1 MATVTNTSTNA
12 INKNVIIPEVYASLV
27 REKIAGKV
35 KVAQFLVNLG
45 DLHGKVGETLTMPK
59 WSYIGDAK
67 DWAIN
72 TPMEV
77 TQMKQ
82 TITKATIKAIQAPAV
97 KVADYDN
104 EVELGNAIEEA
115 SNQQA
120 IGVARKY
127 DTDAIACALTS
138 PLKYQLAT
146 KNAVT
151 QDEMISILGL
161 YGDDR
166 DSADFDAIVIHSS
179 FAPSFYKMEM
189 FTSRERTMTED
200 GNGIAVN
207 GEIGEFLGI
216 PVVLSDRLY
225 DATNQEGFIL
235 VMKKNAI
242 SIIPKEN
249 PFAEASR
256 DASLRQT
263 TIYLSQFYA
272 MALTDDT
279 AIVFAKK
286 VLS

>member
-1 MATVTNTSTNA
+1 MANT
-12 INKNVIIPEVYASLV
+12 INQNVIVPEVYASLV

-59 WSYIGDAK
+59 YSYIGDAK
-67 DWAIN
+67 DWNIN
-72 TPMEV
+72 TPMDV

-82 TITKATIKAIQAPAV
+82 TSTQATIKAIQAPAV

-104 EVELGNAIEEA
+104 EVELGSAIEEA
-115 SNQQA
+115 ASQQA
-120 IGVARKY
+120 LGVARKY
-127 DTDAIACALTS
+127 DTDAIACALES

-146 KNAVT
+146 KNTVT
-151 QDEMISILGL
+151 QDELIAMLGL

-166 DSADFDAIVIHSS
+166 DSADFDAIVIHSA
-179 FAPSFYKMEM
+179 FAPSFYKMDM
-189 FTSRERTMTED
+189 FVKRDLTMTAD
-200 GNGIAVN
+200 GNGIATN
-207 GEIGEFLGI
+207 GVIGTFLNI

-225 DATNQEGFIL
+225 DSTNQEGFIL
-235 VMKKNAI
+235 MMKKNAI

-279 AIVFAKK
+279 AIVFAKT
-286 VLS
+286 VIPTE

>member
-1 MATVTNTSTNA
+1 MATINTN
-12 INKNVIIPEVYASLV
+12 IIVPDVYASLV
-27 REKIAGKV
+27 REKVKGKV

-45 DLHGKVGETLTMPK
+45 DLHGKVGETIHFPK
-59 WSYIGDAK
+59 WGYIGDGK
-67 DWAIN
+67 DWNVN
-72 TPMEV
+72 TPMDV

-82 TITKATIKAIQAPAV
+82 TETSATIKAIQAPAV

-115 SNQQA
+115 AEQQSIS
-120 IGVARKY
+120 IGLKY

-146 KNAVT
+146 KNTVT
-151 QDEMISILGL
+151 QDEMIAMLGL

-166 DSADFDAIVIHSS
+166 DSADFDAIVISS
-179 FAPSFYKMEM
+179 LFAPSFYKMDM
-189 FTSRERTMTED
+189 FTSRERTMTTD
-200 GNGIAVN
+200 GSGIAVN
-207 GEIGEFLGI
+207 GVIGEFLGI

-225 DATNQEGFIL
+225 DNTNTEGFIL

-256 DASLRQT
+256 DAGLRQT

-279 AIVFAKK
+279 AIVVAKK
-286 VLS
+286 VLPSDGK

>member
-1 MATVTNTSTNA
+1 MANT
-12 INKNVIIPEVYASLV
+12 INTNVIVPDVYAQLV
-27 REKIAGKV
+27 RDKIKGKV

-45 DLHGKVGETLTMPK
+45 DLHGKVGEVIKFPK
-59 WSYIGDAK
+59 WGYIGDAK

-82 TITKATIKAIQAPAV
+82 TETSATIKAIQAPAV

-115 SNQQA
+115 ASQQA
-120 IGVARKY
+120 VAVGRKY

-146 KNAVT
+146 KNTVT
-151 QDEMISILGL
+151 QDEMIAMLGL

-166 DSADFDAIVIHSS
+166 DSADFDAIVISS
-179 FAPSFYKMEM
+179 LFAKDFYKMDM
-189 FTSRERTMTED
+189 FTSRERTMTKD

-207 GEIGEFLGI
+207 GVIGYFLDI

-225 DATNQEGFIL
+225 DNTNTEGFIL
-235 VMKKNAI
+235 IMKKNAI

-249 PFAEASR
+249 PFAETSR
-256 DASLRQT
+256 DAGLRQT

-279 AIVFAKK
+279 AVVVAKK
-286 VLS
+286 VLPQNDGK

>member
-1 MATVTNTSTNA
+1 MANT
-12 INKNVIIPEVYASLV
+12 INTNVIVPEVYAQLV
-27 REKIAGKV
+27 RDKIAGKV

-59 WSYIGDAK
+59 WAYIGDAK
-67 DWAIN
+67 DWNIS
-72 TPMEV
+72 TPMDV

-82 TITKATIKAIQAPAV
+82 TSTKATIKAIQAPAV

-115 SNQQA
+115 AEQQSIA
-120 IGVARKY
+120 VGRKY

-179 FAPSFYKMEM
+179 FAPSFYKMDM
-189 FTSRERTMTED
+189 FTSRNLTMTED

-207 GEIGEFLGI
+207 GEIGTFLGI

>member
-1 MATVTNTSTNA
+1 MANT
-12 INKNVIIPEVYASLV
+12 INQNVIVPEVYASLV

-45 DLHGKVGETLTMPK
+45 DLHGKVGETIQFGK
-59 WSYIGDAK
+59 WGYIGDGK
-67 DWAIN
+67 DWNIN
-72 TPMEV
+72 TPMDV

-82 TITKATIKAIQAPAV
+82 TTTSATIKAIQAPAV

-146 KNAVT
+146 KNIVT

-179 FAPSFYKMEM
+179 FAPSFYKMDM
-189 FTSRERTMTED
+189 FTSRERTMTKD

-249 PFAEASR
+249 PFAETSR

-272 MALTDDT
+272 MALTDDE
-279 AIVFAKK
+279 AIVFAKT

>member
-1 MATVTNTSTNA
+1 MANT
-12 INKNVIIPEVYASLV
+12 INNQVIVPEVYASLV

-45 DLHGKVGETLTMPK
+45 NLHGKVGETLTMPK

-67 DWAIN
+67 DWDIN
-72 TPMEV
+72 TPMDV

-82 TITKATIKAIQAPAV
+82 TSTTATIKAIQAPAV
-97 KVADYDN
+97 KVADYDD

-120 IGVARKY
+120 LGIARKY

-146 KNAVT
+146 KNTVT
-151 QDEMISILGL
+151 QDELIAILGL

-166 DSADFDAIVIHSS
+166 DSADFDAIVVHSS
-179 FAPSFYKMEM
+179 FAPSFYKMDM
-189 FTSRERTMTED
+189 FVKKDLTMTAD

-207 GEIGEFLGI
+207 SQIGTFLNI

-272 MALTDDT
+272 MALTDDE
-279 AIVFAKK
+279 AIVFAKT

>member
-1 MATVTNTSTNA
+1 MANTITQN
-12 INKNVIIPEVYASLV
+12 IIVPEVYAQLV
-27 REKIAGKV
+27 REKIKGKV

-59 WSYIGDAK
+59 WGYIGDAK

-72 TPMEV
+72 TPMDV

-82 TITKATIKAIQAPAV
+82 TSTKATIKAIQAPAV

-115 SNQQA
+115 ASQQA
-120 IGVARKY
+120 IAVGRKY

-138 PLKYQLAT
+138 PLKYQLSA
-146 KNAVT
+146 KNTVT
-151 QDEMISILGL
+151 QDEMIAMLGL

-166 DSADFDAIVIHSS
+166 DTADFDAIVISS
-179 FAPSFYKMEM
+179 LFAPSFYKMEM
-189 FTSRERTMTED
+189 FTSKNLTMTKD

-225 DATNQEGFIL
+225 DSTNTEGFIL

-242 SIIPKEN
+242 SIIPKES

-256 DASLRQT
+256 DAGLRQT
-263 TIYLSQFYA
+263 T
-272 MALTDDT
+272 
-279 AIVFAKK
+279 V
-286 VLS
+286 

>member
-1 MATVTNTSTNA
+1 MANT
-12 INKNVIIPEVYASLV
+12 INTNVIVPDVYAQLV
-27 REKIAGKV
+27 RDKIAGKV

-59 WSYIGDAK
+59 WAYIGDAK
-67 DWAIN
+67 DWDIN
-72 TPMEV
+72 TPMDV

-82 TITKATIKAIQAPAV
+82 TSTTATIKAIQAPAV

-151 QDEMISILGL
+151 QDEMIAILGL

-179 FAPSFYKMEM
+179 FAPSFYKMDM
-189 FTSRERTMTED
+189 FTSRNLTMTED

-207 GEIGEFLGI
+207 GEIGTFLGI

>member
-1 MATVTNTSTNA
+1 MANT
-12 INKNVIIPEVYASLV
+12 INQNVIVPEVYASLV

-59 WSYIGDAK
+59 WAYIGDAK
-67 DWAIN
+67 DWNIS
-72 TPMEV
+72 TPMDV

-82 TITKATIKAIQAPAV
+82 TSTQATIKAIQAPAV

-120 IGVARKY
+120 IAVGRKY
-127 DTDAIACALTS
+127 DADAIACALTS
-138 PLKYQLAT
+138 PLKYQLAA
-146 KNAVT
+146 KNTVT

-179 FAPSFYKMEM
+179 FAPSFYKMDM
-189 FTSRERTMTED
+189 FTSRNLTMTKD

-249 PFAEASR
+249 PFAETAR
-256 DASLRQT
+256 DAGLRQT

-272 MALTDDT
+272 MALTDDE
-279 AIVFAKK
+279 AIVFAKT

>member
-1 MATVTNTSTNA
+1 MANT
-12 INKNVIIPEVYASLV
+12 INTNVIVPDVYAQLV
-27 REKIAGKV
+27 RDKIKGKV

-45 DLHGKVGETLTMPK
+45 DLHGKVGETIHFPK
-59 WSYIGDAK
+59 WGYIGDAK

-82 TITKATIKAIQAPAV
+82 TETSATIKAIQAPAV

-115 SNQQA
+115 SEQQA
-120 IGVARKY
+120 IAVGRKY

-146 KNAVT
+146 KNTVT
-151 QDEMISILGL
+151 QDEMIAMLGL

-166 DSADFDAIVIHSS
+166 DSADFDAILISS
-179 FAPSFYKMEM
+179 LFAPSFYKMDM
-189 FTSRERTMTED
+189 FTSRERTMTTD
-200 GNGIAVN
+200 GSGIAVN
-207 GEIGEFLGI
+207 GVIGEFLGI

-225 DATNQEGFIL
+225 DTTNTEGFIL

-242 SIIPKEN
+242 SIIPKES

-256 DASLRQT
+256 DAGLRQT

-279 AIVFAKK
+279 AIVVAKT
-286 VLS
+286 VLPHQG

>member
-1 MATVTNTSTNA
+1 MANT
-12 INKNVIIPEVYASLV
+12 INQNVIVPEVYASLV

-45 DLHGKVGETLTMPK
+45 DLHGKIGETIQFPK
-59 WSYIGDAK
+59 YSYNGDAK
-67 DWAIN
+67 DWDIN
-72 TPMEV
+72 TPMDV

-82 TITKATIKAIQAPAV
+82 TTTSATIKAIQAPAV

-127 DTDAIACALTS
+127 NTDANACALTS
-138 PLKYQLAT
+138 PLKYKLAT

-151 QDEMISILGL
+151 QDEMIAILGL

-166 DSADFDAIVIHSS
+166 DSQDFDAIVVSS
-179 FAPSFYKMEM
+179 LFAPSFYKMDM
-189 FTSRERTMTED
+189 FTSKNLTMTKD

-249 PFAEASR
+249 PFAETSR

-279 AIVFAKK
+279 AVVFAKT

>member
-1 MATVTNTSTNA
+1 MANT
-12 INKNVIIPEVYASLV
+12 INQNVIVPDVYASLV

-45 DLHGKVGETLTMPK
+45 DLHGKIGETIQFPK
-59 WSYIGDAK
+59 WGYNGDAK
-67 DWAIN
+67 DWNIN
-72 TPMEV
+72 TPMDV

-82 TITKATIKAIQAPAV
+82 TTTSATIKAIQAPAV

-146 KNAVT
+146 KNTVT
-151 QDEMISILGL
+151 QAEMISILGL

-166 DSADFDAIVIHSS
+166 DSADFDAIVIHSA
-179 FAPSFYKMEM
+179 FAPSFYAMDM
-189 FTSRERTMTED
+189 FTSREKTMTKD

-207 GEIGEFLGI
+207 GCIGYFLDI

-263 TIYLSQFYA
+263 IIYLSQFYA
-272 MALTDDT
+272 MALTDDE
-279 AIVFAKK
+279 AIVFAKT

>member
-1 MATVTNTSTNA
+1 MANT
-12 INKNVIIPEVYASLV
+12 INTNVIVPEVYAQLV
-27 REKIAGKV
+27 RDKIKGKC

-67 DWAIN
+67 DWDIN
-72 TPMEV
+72 TPMDI

-82 TITKATIKAIQAPAV
+82 TSTTATIKAIQAPAV
-97 KVADYDN
+97 KVADYDS

-115 SNQQA
+115 ASQQA
-120 IGVARKY
+120 VAVGRKY

-146 KNAVT
+146 KNTVT
-151 QDEMISILGL
+151 QDEMIAMLGI

-166 DSADFDAIVIHSS
+166 DSADFDAIVISS
-179 FAPSFYKMEM
+179 LFAKDFYKMDM
-189 FTSRERTMTED
+189 FTSRERTMTKD

-207 GEIGEFLGI
+207 GVIGEFLGI

-225 DATNQEGFIL
+225 DNTNTEGFIL

-249 PFAEASR
+249 PFAETAR
-256 DASLRQT
+256 DAGLRQT

-279 AIVFAKK
+279 AIVVAKK

>member
-1 MATVTNTSTNA
+1 MANT
-12 INKNVIIPEVYASLV
+12 INQNVIVPEVYASLV

-59 WSYIGDAK
+59 WAYIGDAK
-67 DWAIN
+67 DWNIS
-72 TPMEV
+72 TPMDV

-82 TITKATIKAIQAPAV
+82 TSTKATIKAIQAPAV

-127 DTDAIACALTS
+127 DTDAIACALES

-146 KNAVT
+146 KNTVT
-151 QDEMISILGL
+151 QAEMISILGL

-179 FAPSFYKMEM
+179 FAPSFYAMDM
-189 FTSRERTMTED
+189 FTSRERTMTKD
-200 GNGIAVN
+200 GNGIAIN

-249 PFAEASR
+249 PFAEVSR
-256 DASLRQT
+256 DASLRQSI
-263 TIYLSQFYA
+263 IYLSQFYA
-272 MALTDDT
+272 MALTDDE
-279 AIVFAKK
+279 AIVFAKT

>member
-1 MATVTNTSTNA
+1 MANT
-12 INKNVIIPEVYASLV
+12 INQNVIVPEVYASLV

-45 DLHGKVGETLTMPK
+45 DLHGKIGETIQFPK
-59 WSYIGDAK
+59 YSYNGDAK
-67 DWAIN
+67 DWDIN
-72 TPMEV
+72 TPMDV

-82 TITKATIKAIQAPAV
+82 TSTTATIKAIQAPAV

-138 PLKYQLAT
+138 PLKYKLAT

-151 QDEMISILGL
+151 QDEMIAILGL

-166 DSADFDAIVIHSS
+166 DSQDFDAIVVSS
-179 FAPSFYKMEM
+179 LFAPSFYKMDM
-189 FTSRERTMTED
+189 FTSKNLTMTKD

-249 PFAEASR
+249 PFAETSR

-279 AIVFAKK
+279 AVVFAKT

>member
-1 MATVTNTSTNA
+1 MANT
-12 INKNVIIPEVYASLV
+12 INKNVIVPEVYAQLV
-27 REKIAGKV
+27 RDKIKGKC

-45 DLHGKVGETLTMPK
+45 DLHGKIGEVIKFPK
-59 WSYIGDAK
+59 YSYIGDGK
-67 DWAIN
+67 DWNPN
-72 TPMEV
+72 TPMDV

-82 TITKATIKAIQAPAV
+82 TETSATIKAIQAPAV
-97 KVADYDN
+97 KVADYDD

-120 IGVARKY
+120 IAVGRKY

-138 PLKYQLAT
+138 PLKYKLGA
-146 KNAVT
+146 KNTVT
-151 QDEMISILGL
+151 QDEMIAILGL

-166 DSADFDAIVIHSS
+166 DSADFDAIVVSS
-179 FAPSFYKMEM
+179 LFAPSFYKMDM
-189 FTSRERTMTED
+189 FTSRERTMTKD
-200 GNGIAVN
+200 GNGIAIN
-207 GEIGEFLGI
+207 GCIGYFLDI

-225 DATNQEGFIL
+225 DSTNTEGFIL

-249 PFAEASR
+249 PFAETSR
-256 DASLRQT
+256 DAGLRQT

-279 AIVFAKK
+279 AIVVAKT
-286 VLS
+286 VLPHQG

>member
-1 MATVTNTSTNA
+1 MANT
-12 INKNVIIPEVYASLV
+12 INTNVIVPDVYAQLV
-27 REKIAGKV
+27 RDKIAGKV

-67 DWAIN
+67 DWNIN
-72 TPMEV
+72 TPMDT

-82 TITKATIKAIQAPAV
+82 TSTKATIKAIQAPAV
-97 KVADYDN
+97 KVADYDD
-104 EVELGNAIEEA
+104 EVELGNAIVEA

-146 KNAVT
+146 KNTVT
-151 QDEMISILGL
+151 QDEMIAILGL

-166 DSADFDAIVIHSS
+166 DSVDFDAIVIHSS
-179 FAPSFYKMEM
+179 FAPSFYKMDM
-189 FTSRERTMTED
+189 FTSRNLTMTED

-272 MALTDDT
+272 MSLTDDT
-279 AIVFAKK
+279 AIVFAKT

>member
-1 MATVTNTSTNA
+1 MSNT
-12 INKNVIIPEVYASLV
+12 INKNVIVPEVYAQLV
-27 REKIAGKV
+27 RDKIKGKC

-45 DLHGKVGETLTMPK
+45 DLHGKVGEVINFPK
-59 WSYIGDAK
+59 YSYIGDGK
-67 DWAIN
+67 DWNPN
-72 TPMEV
+72 TPMDV

-82 TITKATIKAIQAPAV
+82 TKTSATIKAIQAPAV
-97 KVADYDN
+97 KVADYDS

-120 IGVARKY
+120 IAVGRKY

-138 PLKYQLAT
+138 PLKYKLGA
-146 KNAVT
+146 KNTVT
-151 QDEMISILGL
+151 QDEMIAILGL

-166 DSADFDAIVIHSS
+166 DSADFDAIVISS
-179 FAPSFYKMEM
+179 LFAPSFYKMDM
-189 FTSRERTMTED
+189 FTSRERTMTKD
-200 GNGIAVN
+200 GSGIAVN
-207 GEIGEFLGI
+207 GVIGYFLDI

-225 DATNQEGFIL
+225 DSTNTEGFIL

-249 PFAEASR
+249 PFAETSR

-279 AIVFAKK
+279 AIVVAKT
-286 VLS
+286 VLPNQG

>member
-1 MATVTNTSTNA
+1 MANT
-12 INKNVIIPEVYASLV
+12 INTNVIVPDVYAQLV
-27 REKIAGKV
+27 RDKIAGKV

-67 DWAIN
+67 DWNIN
-72 TPMEV
+72 TPMDV

-82 TITKATIKAIQAPAV
+82 TSTTATIKAIQAPAV

-146 KNAVT
+146 KNTVT
-151 QDEMISILGL
+151 QAEMISILGL

-179 FAPSFYKMEM
+179 FAPSFYAMDM
-189 FTSRERTMTED
+189 FTSREKTMTKD

-207 GEIGEFLGI
+207 GVIGYFLDI

-272 MALTDDT
+272 MALTDDE
-279 AIVFAKK
+279 AIVFAKT

>member
-1 MATVTNTSTNA
+1 MATVTNTSPNA
-12 INKNVIIPEVYASLV
+12 INKNVIIPEVYSQLV
-27 REKIAGKV
+27 REKIKGKV

-59 WSYIGDAK
+59 WGYIGDAK

-82 TITKATIKAIQAPAV
+82 TETKATIKAIQAPAV

-115 SNQQA
+115 ASQQA
-120 IGVARKY
+120 IAVGRKY

-146 KNAVT
+146 KNTVT
-151 QDEMISILGL
+151 QDEMIAMLGL

-166 DSADFDAIVIHSS
+166 DSADFDAIVISS
-179 FAPSFYKMEM
+179 LFAPSFYKMDM
-189 FTSRERTMTED
+189 FTSRERTMTKD

-207 GEIGEFLGI
+207 GVIGEFLGI

-225 DATNQEGFIL
+225 DNTNTEGFIL

-256 DASLRQT
+256 DAGLRQT

-279 AIVFAKK
+279 AVVVAKT

>member
-1 MATVTNTSTNA
+1 MANT
-12 INKNVIIPEVYASLV
+12 INKNVIVPEVYAQLV
-27 REKIAGKV
+27 RDKIAGKC

-45 DLHGKVGETLTMPK
+45 DLHGKIGETIQFPK
-59 WSYIGDAK
+59 YSYIGDGK
-67 DWAIN
+67 DWNVN
-72 TPMEV
+72 TPMDV

-82 TITKATIKAIQAPAV
+82 TTTSATIKAIQAPAV

-120 IGVARKY
+120 IAVGRKY

-138 PLKYQLAT
+138 PLKYKLGA
-146 KNAVT
+146 KNTVT
-151 QDEMISILGL
+151 QDEMIAMLGL

-166 DSADFDAIVIHSS
+166 DSADFDAIVISS
-179 FAPSFYKMEM
+179 LFAPSFYKMDM
-189 FTSRERTMTED
+189 FTSRERTMTTD
-200 GNGIAVN
+200 GSGIAVN
-207 GEIGEFLGI
+207 GVIGEFLGI

-225 DATNQEGFIL
+225 DNTNTEGFIL

-242 SIIPKEN
+242 SIIPKES

-256 DASLRQT
+256 DAGLRQT

-279 AIVFAKK
+279 AIVVAKT
-286 VLS
+286 VLPNQGK